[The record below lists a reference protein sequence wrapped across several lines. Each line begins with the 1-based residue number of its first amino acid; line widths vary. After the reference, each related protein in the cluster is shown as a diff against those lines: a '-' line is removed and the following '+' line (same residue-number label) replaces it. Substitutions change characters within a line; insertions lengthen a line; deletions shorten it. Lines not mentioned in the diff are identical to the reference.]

1 VSDQAADRGV
11 AHREARIVNKQGWH
25 LRPAAMVVR
34 CAMGFKS
41 DITVSVNGTSANGKS
56 MFDMSMLASP
66 LGSVVEID
74 VSGPDAGACADALEA
89 LIGSGF
95 GEELA

>member
-1 VSDQAADRGV
+1 VAEPGSDRAVVR
-11 AHREARIVNKQGWH
+11 REARIVNKQGWH

-41 DITVSVNGTSANGKS
+41 DVMVSVNGASANGKS

-66 LGSVVEID
+66 LGSLVEIE
-74 VSGPDAGACADALEA
+74 VSGADAEACADAIEA
-89 LIGSGF
+89 LITSGF